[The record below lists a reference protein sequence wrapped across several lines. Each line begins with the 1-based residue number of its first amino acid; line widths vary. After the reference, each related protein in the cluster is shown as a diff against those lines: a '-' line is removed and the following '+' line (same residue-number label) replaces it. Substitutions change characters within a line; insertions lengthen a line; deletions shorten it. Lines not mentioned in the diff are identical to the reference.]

1 MQTQELG
8 RIVPLNVIRIPF
20 ELAEDELAGWELPSE
35 FPMASIDEIEGDL
48 ALGHPAW
55 GSLVRVSD

>member
-1 MQTQELG
+1 MQAQELG

-20 ELAEDELAGWELPSE
+20 ELAEDELAWELPSE

-55 GSLVRVSD
+55 GSLVRLSD